1 MHKLKLLNNSGKLV
15 KKKSSLSLSLFPLPS
30 GNLLPPRLADYFGIY
45 SLFLN
50 NMFLHSFFPF
60 FLMSSVHVITTV
72 QCSSEMNHVVYCGL
86 FPLPGQLFVSF
97 SFAFLFDHFSMYV
110 SLSQFLLIV

>member
-1 MHKLKLLNNSGKLV
+1 MYKLKLFNTSGKLV
-15 KKKSSLSLSLFPLPS
+15 KKRAVFYFPFSPLPS

-50 NMFLHSFFPF
+50 NMFLHSFVFF

-86 FPLPGQLFVSF
+86 FPLPG
-97 SFAFLFDHFSMYV
+97 
-110 SLSQFLLIV
+110 